1 VTVVGSLNTDI
12 SLAVPHLPGPGETV
26 LSAASAV
33 IGGGGKG
40 ANQAVAAARLGAAV
54 RMVGCCGDDEFGTRL
69 RAGLAAEGVDASGVR
84 VVAGAASGVALI
96 TVDAAG
102 ENSIAVAAGANGLA
116 GPDEV
121 TAAFAAPC
129 EALVASAEIPA
140 RVLAGVLGRAR
151 GAGATCVLNL
161 APAPAGA
168 AGLLA
173 GGVDWLVVNEQEA
186 AAVLG
191 RPVTRPEGAPAAAL
205 ALARMAGGTRSSPW
219 RGRCARPAAG
229 QPRARIRPRV
239 TRQVQRERDSVG
251 AGDAFVAA
259 LAVALAAGRRAERR
273 CGPRARWARRR
284 PPARGAGRAAPP
296 GRRARHR
303 RALAGAGP
311 VSARRRRLRPRVSEH
326 DRRPQVVL
334 GGDRVAGP
342 LVHGMQVVV
351 RGVLRRGRAVGE
363 AVQQVGGH
371 AFGECCRPP
380 VQAEVVH
387 PAE

>member
-1 VTVVGSLNTDI
+1 MRQRSGVTRAPTPPRVTVVGSLNTDI

-26 LSAASAV
+26 LSPAGAD
-33 IGGGGKG
+33 IGAGGKG

-54 RMVGCCGDDEFGTRL
+54 RMVGCCGDDEFGARL

-116 GPDEV
+116 GPDEG

-140 RVLAGVLGRAR
+140 AVLAGVLGRAR
-151 GAGATCVLNL
+151 GAGATCVLTL
-161 APAPAGA
+161 APAGA

-191 RPVTRPEGAPAAAL
+191 RPVTGPEGAPAAAL
-205 ALARMAGGTRSSPW
+205 ALAGMAGGHAVITL
-219 RGRCARPAAG
+219 GAAGAVLARPPGAAG
-229 QPRARIRPRV
+229 GPDTPAVVAVAGFSV
-239 TRQVQRERDSVG
+239 TSVDSVG

-259 LAVALAAGRRAERR
+259 LAVALAAGAE
-273 CGPRARWARRR
+273 
-284 PPARGAGRAAPP
+284 PAAAVRAAC
-296 GRRARHR
+296 
-303 RALAGAGP
+303 
-311 VSARRRRLRPRVSEH
+311 
-326 DRRPQVVL
+326 
-334 GGDRVAGP
+334 
-342 LVHGMQVVV
+342 
-351 RGVLRRGRAVGE
+351 AVG
-363 AVQQVGGH
+363 AAATTRQ
-371 AFGECCRPP
+371 
-380 VQAEVVH
+380 
-387 PAE
+387 

>member
-1 VTVVGSLNTDI
+1 MRQRSGVTRAPTPPRVTVVGSLNTDI

-26 LSAASAV
+26 LSAASAI

-54 RMVGCCGDDEFGTRL
+54 RMVGCCGDDEFGVRL

-84 VVAGAASGVALI
+84 VIAGAASGMALI

-121 TAAFAAPC
+121 AAAFAVPC

-140 RVLAGVLGRAR
+140 GVLAGVLGRAR

-191 RPVTRPEGAPAAAL
+191 RPVTGPEGVPAAAL
-205 ALARMAGGTRSSPW
+205 ALAGMAGGHAVITL
-219 RGRCARPAAG
+219 GAAGAVLARPPGAAG
-229 QPRARIRPRV
+229 APDTPVVAVAGFSV
-239 TRQVQRERDSVG
+239 TSVDSVG

-259 LAVALAAGRRAERR
+259 LAVALAAGVE
-273 CGPRARWARRR
+273 
-284 PPARGAGRAAPP
+284 PAAAVRAAC
-296 GRRARHR
+296 
-303 RALAGAGP
+303 
-311 VSARRRRLRPRVSEH
+311 
-326 DRRPQVVL
+326 
-334 GGDRVAGP
+334 
-342 LVHGMQVVV
+342 
-351 RGVLRRGRAVGE
+351 AVG
-363 AVQQVGGH
+363 AAATTRQGAQV
-371 AFGECCRPP
+371 ALPRPADVLAATGMAWP
-380 VQAEVVH
+380 VPGA
-387 PAE
+387 

>member
-1 VTVVGSLNTDI
+1 MRQRSGVTRAPTPPRVTVVGSLNTDI

-151 GAGATCVLNL
+151 G
-161 APAPAGA
+161 PAP
-168 AGLLA
+168 
-173 GGVDWLVVNEQEA
+173 
-186 AAVLG
+186 
-191 RPVTRPEGAPAAAL
+191 PA
-205 ALARMAGGTRSSPW
+205 
-219 RGRCARPAAG
+219 C
-229 QPRARIRPRV
+229 
-239 TRQVQRERDSVG
+239 
-251 AGDAFVAA
+251 
-259 LAVALAAGRRAERR
+259 
-273 CGPRARWARRR
+273 
-284 PPARGAGRAAPP
+284 
-296 GRRARHR
+296 
-303 RALAGAGP
+303 
-311 VSARRRRLRPRVSEH
+311 
-326 DRRPQVVL
+326 
-334 GGDRVAGP
+334 
-342 LVHGMQVVV
+342 
-351 RGVLRRGRAVGE
+351 
-363 AVQQVGGH
+363 
-371 AFGECCRPP
+371 
-380 VQAEVVH
+380 
-387 PAE
+387 